1 LVHPTRDSPAT
12 TPPDLDDVR
21 WLTSAAAIDILT
33 QATALTGEL
42 TTRLKQLRGSLSP
55 ERARLVMQ
63 QVELRQRARD
73 KFSAAE
79 RMFFT
84 PTGLEQSTDEI
95 VATYKAARFAG
106 RTSVYD
112 LCSGIGGDL
121 VALAAV
127 AEITGGTATGFD
139 RDPIAA
145 EFAAAN
151 ARVFGCANVS
161 IRADDVTSL
170 DLAACDAWHLDPD
183 RRPQGRRTTR
193 VELHEP
199 SAEAIDEMLARN
211 PRAAI
216 KLAPAATWPEAW
228 NERAEWEWISRGRQ
242 CRQLVAWFGGL
253 ATHAGQHRATILSGN
268 ILSGI
273 PGQGSGS
280 AAHRLQFTAHTFV
293 GPPGD
298 EVPVASAVG
307 RFIYEPDAAVLAAKL
322 SGALA
327 AAHNLSTVAAG
338 IAYWTGDTPIDDPL
352 LACFEVET
360 VLPFDIKKLKAL
372 LRERHA
378 GPLEIKVRGLD
389 QNPAELRKRLDPQ
402 GTLPY
407 TILLTRIDKRVTAIV
422 GKRRGRDAFD
432 G

>member
-1 LVHPTRDSPAT
+1 MPDTTAT
-12 TPPDLDDVR
+12 TPADLDDIR
-21 WLTSAAAIDILT
+21 WLTSDAAADIL
-33 QATALTGEL
+33 ATAATLTGEL
-42 TTRLKQLRGSLSP
+42 TTRLKQLRTSLSP

-73 KFSAAE
+73 KFSLSE

-95 VATYKAARFAG
+95 VAAYKAARFAG

-127 AEITGGTATGFD
+127 AEITDGTATGFD

-161 IRADDVTSL
+161 IRADDVTAL
-170 DLAACDAWHLDPD
+170 DLAASDAWHLDPD

-193 VELHEP
+193 VEFHEP
-199 SAEAIDEMLARN
+199 SAEAIDEMLSRN
-211 PRAAI
+211 PQAAI
-216 KLAPAATWPEAW
+216 KLAPAATWPETW

-273 PGQGSGS
+273 PGQGSRS
-280 AAHRLQFTAHTFV
+280 ADARSLQFTAHSFV

-307 RFIYEPDAAVLAAKL
+307 RYIFEPDAAVLAAKL

-327 AAHNLSTVAAG
+327 AAHHVNAVAAG

-360 VLPFDIKKLKAL
+360 VLPFDIKKLKAH

-402 GTLPY
+402 GTHPY
-407 TILLTRIDKRVTAIV
+407 TILLTRIDKHVTAIV

>member
-1 LVHPTRDSPAT
+1 MPDTTAT
-12 TPPDLDDVR
+12 TPADLDDIR
-21 WLTSAAAIDILT
+21 WLTSDAAADIL
-33 QATALTGEL
+33 ATAAALTGEL

-63 QVELRQRARD
+63 QVDLRQRARD

-95 VATYKAARFAG
+95 VATYKATRFAG

-127 AEITGGTATGFD
+127 AEITDGTATGFD

-151 ARVFGCANVS
+151 AREFGCANVS
-161 IRADDVTSL
+161 IRADDVTAL
-170 DLAACDAWHLDPD
+170 DLAASDAWHLDPD

-211 PRAAI
+211 PHAVI

-242 CRQLVAWFGGL
+242 CRQLVAWFGAL
-253 ATHAGQHRATILSGN
+253 ATHAGQHRATILSGT
-268 ILSGI
+268 

-280 AAHRLQFTAHTFV
+280 AHSPSAPFTAHSFL

-298 EVPVASAVG
+298 EVPVASRVG
-307 RFIYEPDAAVLAAKL
+307 RYIFEPDAAVLAAKL

-327 AAHNLSTVAAG
+327 AAYQVNAVAAG

-402 GTLPY
+402 GTRPY

-422 GKRRGRDAFD
+422 AKRRGRDAFD